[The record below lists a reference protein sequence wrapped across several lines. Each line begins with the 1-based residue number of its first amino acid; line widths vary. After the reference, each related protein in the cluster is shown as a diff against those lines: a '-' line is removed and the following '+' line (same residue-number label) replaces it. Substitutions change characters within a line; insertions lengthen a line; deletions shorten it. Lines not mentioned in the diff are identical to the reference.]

1 MQESEIKEVQL
12 ILKRILC
19 NIADD
24 ILESKYLLYFDI
36 DSGAYIGRIGNDKY
50 IIEAKY
56 DDEEEIKNR
65 DN

>member
-1 MQESEIKEVQL
+1 MQESEIKEIQL

-19 NIADD
+19 NIVDD
-24 ILESKYLLYFDI
+24 ILESKYLSYFDI
-36 DSGAYIGRIGNDKY
+36 DSAAYIGRIGNGKY

-56 DDEEEIKNR
+56 DDEEEIKNG